1 MMNDTYTLEYPF
13 SGGWMEAAQW
23 EAVLD
28 TAERGC
34 RLGSFST
41 LSVPLKGADE
51 EECVKQGMSLAERL
65 SRFVLH
71 SEQAVDVGSSL
82 YWSADRE
89 AWLEFARKLNRFST
103 PVSFPSFEIRRNHER
118 LFSSDP
124 RPEERF
130 SSLHKR
136 VRICLE
142 EAPHH
147 EFGLFSC
154 DLGFVVPKGGHP
166 EGGVH
171 LFAGGGGGI
180 SGGSPALAPRA
191 ASWLGRYSLPEALK
205 AAAVLTALNE
215 RLGEPDNARKRRLKS
230 LFASRGVE
238 WVMDELKK
246 AGLYP
251 GEGCAPEFSSSG
263 EWSRNN
269 SYNSLLVVLPSGR
282 VADTP
287 EYAVAAALRQ
297 AVPFLNGP
305 VRITPRGNLRLHP
318 ADRGV
323 AERVKVQLYGGR
335 HFFPVSI
342 ESFACRGLPVCRRGR
357 AAASVILREVN
368 DWLEEILHE
377 FGLDDEPVV
386 FRISGCSNG
395 CSRPLFAELA
405 LVGRKEG
412 VYDVFAGGRAQGD
425 RTAFLL
431 RRAVPIGE
439 VRDLFRELFRQFADA
454 RREDASWTFGEWI
467 FDRLLAGETGP
478 GCESRP
484 S

>member
-13 SGGWMEAAQW
+13 CGGWMEPAHW
-23 EAVLD
+23 REVLD
-28 TAERGC
+28 TVDGC
-34 RLGSFST
+34 CRIGSFST
-41 LSVPLKGADE
+41 LSIPLEGGSEVERMQRGIA
-51 EECVKQGMSLAERL
+51 LAEKL
-65 SRFVLH
+65 SRLVPRA
-71 SEQAVDVGSSL
+71 EQAVDVGSSL
-82 YWSADRE
+82 CWGADRD
-89 AWLEFARKLNRFST
+89 AWLEFARKLNRFSS

-154 DLGFVVPKGGHP
+154 DLGFVVPQGGHP

-191 ASWLGRYSLPEALK
+191 ASWLGRYSVPEALK

-215 RLGEPDNARKRRLKS
+215 RFGEPDNARKRRLKS
-230 LFASRGVE
+230 LFASRGE
-238 WVMDELKK
+238 DWVMDELKN

-251 GEGCAPEFSSSG
+251 GEGCVPEFSSSG
-263 EWSRNN
+263 EWSGND
-269 SYNSLLVVLPSGR
+269 SYNSLLLVLPSGR
-282 VADTP
+282 VKDTP
-287 EYAVAAALRQ
+287 EYAVSSALRQ
-297 AVPFLNGP
+297 AVPLLTGP
-305 VRITPRGNLRLHP
+305 IRMTPRGNLRLHP
-318 ADRGV
+318 SDRRV
-323 AERVKVQLYGGR
+323 AELLKARLYGGR

-342 ESFACRGLPVCRRGR
+342 ESFACRGLPFCRRGR
-357 AAASVILREVN
+357 AAASVIHQEVN
-368 DWLEEILHE
+368 GWLEEILHE
-377 FGLDDEPVV
+377 FGMDDEPVV
-386 FRISGCSNG
+386 FRISGCPNG

-405 LVGRKEG
+405 MVGRKEG

-431 RRAVPIGE
+431 RRSVPMGE
-439 VRDLFRELFRQFADA
+439 VRELFRELFRQFAVA
-454 RREDASWTFGEWI
+454 RAEDASWTFGEWI
-467 FDRLLAGETGP
+467 FDRLLAGEAGP
-478 GCESRP
+478 GCESRLP
-484 S
+484 